1 MKRPNK
7 ILTAGL
13 LIIPSIFVLRL
24 FQVKLPDFVEGFMLG
39 GGIALEFLGIYAEK
53 HDLSKLRN
61 FKVKIFNKLFRQ
73 NA

>member
-13 LIIPSIFVLRL
+13 LLVPSLFALRL
-24 FQVKLPDFVEGFMLG
+24 FQVKLPDFLQGALLG
-39 GGIALEFLGIYAEK
+39 LGIGLEFLGIYAEK

-61 FKVKIFNKLFRQ
+61 FKLKILGKLT
-73 NA
+73 N